1 MAKRPSHVRGPLP
14 QVKRRRAQKQAKPEK
29 ATPSAPLNR
38 NDRQHGQAVVAGD
51 SRGDYQRDRD
61 RILYSDCFKRLGGV
75 TQVVSSSEGHLFHNR
90 LTHSL
95 KVAQVSRRLAE
106 RLLDEDSSLSD
117 ELSPDVCETAAL
129 AHDLGHPPFG
139 HVAEKCLN
147 QLAVTSGLSD
157 GFEGNAQTFR
167 ILTRLAIHKDSYS
180 GLNLSRACLNATL
193 KYPWARDRTGPHSK
207 KFGYYDED
215 KPAFLFSREGNSAFQ
230 DEEKSLEAQIMD
242 LADEITYSVH
252 DLEDFY
258 RAGMLPVDRLSD
270 ENDSLIGSLFERWR
284 ARDPN
289 NKSLKYFDQS
299 RERISEACAFLQTA
313 TSDDASPGSVAQLSI
328 LGSFRSGAITR
339 FLSDVTVDKSGPYFK
354 LKMPDETKHLMN
366 FLKQLIWNFVIL
378 NPKLATQQAGQIA
391 LVSRLFN
398 VYKKALSDGERNI
411 ELLPARFEQS
421 AREVVKVGDSKPRA
435 LKAARLAIDVVAS
448 LSEQEAIILDRRT
461 TGVDVG
467 SVVDLIA

>member
-1 MAKRPSHVRGPLP
+1 MAKQKSPESGRLSRAEKKPR
-14 QVKRRRAQKQAKPEK
+14 KRAPRKSVDA
-29 ATPSAPLNR
+29 PSAPLER
-38 NDRQHGQAVVAGD
+38 SDRQHGQASLGD
-51 SRGDYQRDRD
+51 PRDDFCRDRD
-61 RILYSDCFKRLGGV
+61 RVLYSDCFKRLGGV
-75 TQVVSSSEGHLFHNR
+75 TQVVSSNEGHLFHNR

-106 RLLDEDSSLSD
+106 RLLGEDSSLAPD
-117 ELSPDVCETAAL
+117 LSPDVCESAAL

-147 QLAVTSGLSD
+147 QLAVASGLSD

-167 ILTRLAIHKDSYS
+167 ILTRLAIHKDSYP

-215 KPAFLFSREGNSAFQ
+215 KPAFQFARAGNSAFK
-230 DEEKSLEAQIMD
+230 DEAKSLEAQIMD

-258 RAGMLPVDRLSD
+258 RAGMLPVDRLAD
-270 ENDSLIGSLFERWR
+270 ENDSLVGSLFERWR
-284 ARDPN
+284 ARDPE
-289 NKSLKYFDQS
+289 NKSLKYFDGS
-299 RERISEACAFLQTA
+299 RDSISDACAFLQTA
-313 TSDDASPGSVAQLSI
+313 TSDDASPGSAAQLSI
-328 LGSFRSGAITR
+328 LGNFRSAAITR
-339 FLSDVTVDKSGPYFK
+339 FLSDVTVEKSGSYFK
-354 LKMPDETKHLMN
+354 LVMPDETKHLMA

-398 VYKKALSDGERNI
+398 VYKKALSDSDRNV
-411 ELLPARFEQS
+411 ELLPARFEQL
-421 AREVVKVGDSKPRA
+421 AREVVRVVDSKQRA